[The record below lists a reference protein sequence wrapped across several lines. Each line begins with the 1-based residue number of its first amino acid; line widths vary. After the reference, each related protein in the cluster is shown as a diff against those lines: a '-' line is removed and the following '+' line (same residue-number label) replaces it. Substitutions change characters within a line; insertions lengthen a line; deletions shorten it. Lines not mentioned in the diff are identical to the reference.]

1 MARGQSA
8 PAPLESGTAM
18 NRNKQ
23 QNAQNEHAGEKRP
36 SDGNGAKNGGH
47 GSHKASKDAQGGKG
61 K

>member
-1 MARGQSA
+1 
-8 PAPLESGTAM
+8 M

-36 SDGNGAKNGGH
+36 SDGKGAKNGRL
-47 GSHKASKDAQGGKG
+47 GSHKASKDARGGKAA

>member
-1 MARGQSA
+1 MSNEA
-8 PAPLESGTAM
+8 AM

-36 SDGNGAKNGGH
+36 SDGKGAKNGGH
-47 GSHKASKDAQGGKG
+47 GSHKASKDAQGGKAA

>member
-1 MARGQSA
+1 
-8 PAPLESGTAM
+8 M

-36 SDGNGAKNGGH
+36 SDGKGAKNGGR
-47 GSHKASKDAQGGKG
+47 GSHKDAQGGKAA